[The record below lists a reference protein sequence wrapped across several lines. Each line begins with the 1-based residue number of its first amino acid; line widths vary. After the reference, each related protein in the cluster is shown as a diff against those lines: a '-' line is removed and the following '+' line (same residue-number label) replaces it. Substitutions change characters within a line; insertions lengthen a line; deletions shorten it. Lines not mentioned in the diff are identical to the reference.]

1 MDQTVLVDSEIVLGK
16 KAAEAFD
23 KSGPPAQCVFWLYA
37 ADAGEW
43 RLTVVTRVVDDDG
56 PRAAYSRIARALDD
70 NGLAD
75 SLPLRRVT
83 AMETQAPLVQ
93 LLRRAVRTGPGITGI
108 RFTNNVI
115 NGVHIDDA
123 YIYRMQ

>member
-1 MDQTVLVDSEIVLGK
+1 MDQTALVDREIVLGQ

-43 RLTVVTRVVDDDG
+43 RLTVATQVMDDDG
-56 PRAAYSRIARALDD
+56 PKEAYARIARALDD
-70 NGLAD
+70 NGLTD
-75 SLPLRRVT
+75 RLPLRRVT

-93 LLRRAVRTGPGITGI
+93 LLRQAVPTGPGITGI